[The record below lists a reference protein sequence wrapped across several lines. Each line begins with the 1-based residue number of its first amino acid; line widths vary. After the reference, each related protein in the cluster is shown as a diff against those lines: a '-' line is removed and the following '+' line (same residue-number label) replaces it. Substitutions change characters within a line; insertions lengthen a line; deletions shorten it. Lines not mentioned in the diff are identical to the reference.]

1 MTHLMISSLHSHE
14 TISKY
19 NSKKEKTIPS
29 PILIYT
35 LEMRK

>member
-1 MTHLMISSLHSHE
+1 MTHLMIFSLHSHE
-14 TISKY
+14 TNSKH
-19 NSKKEKTIPS
+19 NSKKKKTIPS